1 MKKYMVLLLLMLMPL
16 NILAYSDK
24 IIPGGQTL
32 GIEVKNDEIYLPIT
46 QMATVYNM
54 EMTYITD
61 KNTLV
66 MDSLEKELIKA
77 DVSSKV
83 SVKYKNTVFSKTVD
97 RVNKGSKVIV
107 VEEKNGWSKIRTNA
121 GKIGYVKTSKI
132 QNKYYVN
139 IFNKIHN
146 VISNS
151 KITENI
157 NSCISKVQQ
166 YNYIG
171 IDDVQIGSSEH
182 VNESIFNKRK
192 TKINVLFN
200 QENTSDMLIKC
211 VVSAREITD
220 ILDDVI
226 NELSDYEPAIIHQ
239 DIDKKDKRKDGN
251 KTNNNI
257 KIILIVLACVIVLLI
272 LIIVFVLIFKH
283 KNNKEDKKEK

>member
-1 MKKYMVLLLLMLMPL
+1 MIDEEFNNEMNTNISETYISSFYNEIVKNVKADTLEEINENLKNSLDSSYTSNKEYASL
-16 NILAYSDK
+16 NINNY
-24 IIPGGQTL
+24 T
-32 GIEVKNDEIYLPIT
+32 E
-46 QMATVYNM
+46 
-54 EMTYITD
+54 
-61 KNTLV
+61 
-66 MDSLEKELIKA
+66 
-77 DVSSKV
+77 
-83 SVKYKNTVFSKTVD
+83 
-97 RVNKGSKVIV
+97 
-107 VEEKNGWSKIRTNA
+107 
-121 GKIGYVKTSKI
+121 I

-211 VVSAREITD
+211 VVSAREISD